1 VPRVSVLFPA
11 HRVNPF
17 MADALKSLINQSY
30 TDFEVLFLD
39 NSQDGIAEKH
49 WNIDPRIVHVKLD
62 SRFGLAESLNA
73 GIAIS
78 TADYLAR
85 MDYDDLSLTN
95 RLEKQIMFMD
105 QNLEVCI
112 LGTGAR
118 VIGLDIDENAKSG
131 NSLRRPL
138 TQQQVIP
145 YLLEKNP
152 LIHPTV
158 MFRRSLFQNSK
169 MRYRNRYD
177 GAEDLDLW
185 TRASHVTS
193 IANLDEELLEY
204 RIHPGQFSREDSI
217 NSVQLALRCRIRHAI
232 WVMIKIPGLRKKAL
246 KSLVRSTLKF
256 LQVFPTSLKSKSFN
270 KFNESKF
277 E

>member
-1 VPRVSVLFPA
+1 MPRVSVLFPA

-17 MADALKSLINQSY
+17 MVDALKSLVNQSF

-39 NSQDGIAEKH
+39 NSKDGISEKH
-49 WNIDPRIVHVKLD
+49 WNIDSRIVHVKLS

-78 TADYLAR
+78 SADYLAR
-85 MDYDDLSLTN
+85 MDYDDLSHTN
-95 RLEKQIMFMD
+95 RLEKQITFMD
-105 QNLEVCI
+105 QNPEICI
-112 LGTGAR
+112 LGTGVR
-118 VIGLDIDENAKSG
+118 VIGMDIDENAKSG
-131 NSLRRPL
+131 NSLKRPL
-138 TQQQVIP
+138 TQQEVIP

-169 MRYRNRYD
+169 IRYRSRYD

-185 TRASHVTS
+185 TRASHITS
-193 IANLDEELLEY
+193 IANLDEDLLEY
-204 RIHPGQFSREDSI
+204 RIHPGQFSREDSS

-232 WVMIKIPGLRKKAL
+232 WVMFKFPDLRKQAF
-246 KSLVRSTLKF
+246 KSLVRSMLKF
-256 LQVFPTSLKSKSFN
+256 LQVFPIFLKSKNFN